1 MRYSGIFP
9 ALVTPFD
16 EKGKINGCAIQNL
29 IDHLIEQG
37 VSGFYICGSSGE
49 SYLLS
54 MAERK
59 YLIDAVSEAI
69 NGRVKLIA
77 NIGMFATEHGID
89 LAEYAEKKGADAISS
104 VPPFYFHFTM
114 DDYYQYYKDLAESV
128 SIPLLLYNVPA
139 LSGVKLTAGDIERLI
154 NIPGVMGMKH
164 TSYDLFHLQMLI
176 KKYPDKTFFIGHD
189 ELFINALPIGVTA
202 GIGTSFNF
210 MAEKFITMIKAF
222 NDKDMK
228 LALKLQNEAN
238 EVIDV
243 LCQVG
248 VFNGTKAIL
257 RMQGFDCGVCR
268 KPFQPL
274 SREDMMKVREAAIKN
289 HLLL

>member
-89 LAEYAEKKGADAISS
+89 LAEYAEKKG
-104 VPPFYFHFTM
+104 
-114 DDYYQYYKDLAESV
+114 
-128 SIPLLLYNVPA
+128 
-139 LSGVKLTAGDIERLI
+139 
-154 NIPGVMGMKH
+154 
-164 TSYDLFHLQMLI
+164 QMLFL
-176 KKYPDKTFFIGHD
+176 PCLRFIFTLRWTNIISIIRIWRKVY
-189 ELFINALPIGVTA
+189 LFRSCYIM
-202 GIGTSFNF
+202 F
-210 MAEKFITMIKAF
+210 
-222 NDKDMK
+222 
-228 LALKLQNEAN
+228 
-238 EVIDV
+238 
-243 LCQVG
+243 
-248 VFNGTKAIL
+248 
-257 RMQGFDCGVCR
+257 RR
-268 KPFQPL
+268 
-274 SREDMMKVREAAIKN
+274 
-289 HLLL
+289 